1 MKKKYTKP
9 RIGVL
14 IGSLGGGGAERM
26 AMRLVEHLPGCG
38 YDACLLALDRNR
50 DYDCTDGS
58 ATTEHTFEHLS
69 GANVNWPTV
78 AKVAMAPWQWMQ
90 LNRRLKYLKPDLLI
104 SFMERANIINLAQQS
119 IPRKIISIRTHYSM
133 MMAAKSPLKRTLVSM
148 AYQRLLP
155 GAQKIVFNS
164 VESKYDFE
172 RIYAPG
178 AHKTRV
184 AHNFCDQK
192 QLQALAQAAL
202 PVPLSLPPAGGP
214 LVVSCGRLSRQKGHW
229 HLLRAFRAVG
239 RTHPAARLV
248 ICGTGPLKTDLI
260 RYCRRLQIEEQV
272 IWTGFLPNPL
282 PLMAMADLLVLPSL
296 WEGFPN
302 VLLEAMALGTPV
314 VAADCLSGPR
324 ELLVP
329 GSDPA
334 LKTDRLEQTPCG
346 VLVPPMDGRY
356 RWHETRLSD
365 AEETLARAI
374 SLMIEDDAYRL
385 GCAAAALERARDFSP
400 QAAMEQWRK
409 AIEEVLHFDI

>member
-1 MKKKYTKP
+1 MKKKDAKP

-26 AMRLVEHLPGCG
+26 AMRLVDHLPERG

-50 DYDCTDGS
+50 DYTDGS
-58 ATTEHTFEHLS
+58 TTPEPIFVHLS
-69 GANVNWPTV
+69 GADVKWPTV
-78 AKVAMAPWQWMQ
+78 AKVAMAPWQLIQ
-90 LNRRLKYLKPDLLI
+90 LNRRLKDLKPDLLI

-133 MMAAKSPLKRTLVSM
+133 MMAAKSPLKRTLVAK

-155 GAQKIVFNS
+155 AAQKIVFNS
-164 VESKYDFE
+164 VESKRDFE

-192 QLQALAQAAL
+192 QLQTLAQAQL
-202 PVPLSLPPAGGP
+202 PAHLSLPPAGEP
-214 LVVSCGRLSRQKGHW
+214 LIMSCGRLSRQKGHW

-239 RTHPAARLV
+239 RTNPNAHLV
-248 ICGTGPLKTDLI
+248 ICGTGPLTPDLM
-260 RYCRRLQIEEQV
+260 RLCRRLQIEDKV
-272 IWTGFLPNPL
+272 TWTGFLPNPL
-282 PLMAMADLLVLPSL
+282 PLMATADLLVLPSL

-314 VAADCLSGPR
+314 VTADCISGPR

-356 RWHETRLSD
+356 RWHGTDLSD
-365 AEETLARAI
+365 AEAALARAM
-374 SLMIEDDAYRL
+374 SMMLDDDAYRL

-400 QAAMEQWRK
+400 QTALQQWGE
-409 AIEEVLHFDI
+409 AIEEVLNHDV